1 MCLLVYRG
9 ICLHLPAQIT
19 PHKHTPK
26 TNTHTT
32 IHLDP
37 KGEEVWIMLAL
48 RDGQANQI
56 HLETIGE
63 GVQKGKLQE
72 GVKGGE
78 GKRGVKNHRPKGS
91 SPAAVRWPVVVMPI
105 HTHTHTHKT
114 HAETQTN
121 PCHG

>member
-1 MCLLVYRG
+1 MCVCVCCGCRRLKEKEKKTSMCLLVCRG

-19 PHKHTPK
+19 PHKHTPN
-26 TNTHTT
+26 TNTHT
-32 IHLDP
+32 IHLDS

-72 GVKGGE
+72 GVKGREERGE
-78 GKRGVKNHRPKGS
+78 E
-91 SPAAVRWPVVVMPI
+91 SPP
-105 HTHTHTHKT
+105 
-114 HAETQTN
+114 
-121 PCHG
+121 